1 LKKIYTSP
9 NRMLVGLLSG
19 ALSDHGIGCIIRN
32 DYLGGGVGDLPAQE
46 CWPELWVLRDQDEA
60 RARQVV
66 DAVLPRQAISGE
78 PWQCPQ
84 CGEWLEPQFAAC
96 WHCAPAV
103 DP

>member
-19 ALSDHGIGCIIRN
+19 ALGDHGIGCIIRN

-66 DAVLPRQAISGE
+66 DAVLPRQAIAGE

>member
-1 LKKIYTSP
+1 MKKIYTSP

-32 DYLGGGVGDLPAQE
+32 DFLGGGVGDLPAQE
-46 CWPELWVLRDQDEA
+46 CWPELWVLRDQDEVP
-60 RARQVV
+60 ARQVV
-66 DAVLPRQAISGE
+66 DAVLPRHAISGE

-96 WHCAPAV
+96 WHCAPTV